1 MRKIKFYN
9 FQSKELFFG
18 LAIIFSSIINYAYVA
33 LLNKSFEK
41 AAEFYLGQSLSIVLT
56 SLFSLGLVNSILK
69 FTNNNNLL
77 LTLYASLF
85 SILFSSILL
94 FYFISLKAAILPIAI
109 IVDLF
114 FFYFRSIGSYVNFF
128 VAKIVYAII
137 PLVLFYYF
145 NIDPHY
151 LILFASITIIIFFAN
166 KLKLKKGFFI
176 RLNPDRKQ
184 IEYAWP
190 IGINTLL
197 RTFISYL
204 DQIFF
209 LIVLREFD
217 LDNYTKLIKLSMGF
231 RLAFSLPHVRLL
243 PLYLKYF
250 SQDNKLYN
258 LERFYRYFIVFV
270 FLLLI
275 FLSSILLNIFSIPQ
289 EFIYLTL
296 ILITAELIR
305 ASSSYKQLYYSY
317 INRTIYNLY
326 GNLFTFMLVA
336 VLFYPSY
343 LYFDL
348 NGLVSVQ
355 FISSLS
361 LIIYHSWKIR
371 KLKSQF
377 VS

>member
-1 MRKIKFYN
+1 
-9 FQSKELFFG
+9 
-18 LAIIFSSIINYAYVA
+18 
-33 LLNKSFEK
+33 
-41 AAEFYLGQSLSIVLT
+41 
-56 SLFSLGLVNSILK
+56 
-69 FTNNNNLL
+69 
-77 LTLYASLF
+77 
-85 SILFSSILL
+85 
-94 FYFISLKAAILPIAI
+94 
-109 IVDLF
+109 
-114 FFYFRSIGSYVNFF
+114 
-128 VAKIVYAII
+128 
-137 PLVLFYYF
+137 
-145 NIDPHY
+145 
-151 LILFASITIIIFFAN
+151 
-166 KLKLKKGFFI
+166 
-176 RLNPDRKQ
+176 
-184 IEYAWP
+184 
-190 IGINTLL
+190 
-197 RTFISYL
+197 
-204 DQIFF
+204 
-209 LIVLREFD
+209 
-217 LDNYTKLIKLSMGF
+217 MGF

>member
-1 MRKIKFYN
+1 M
-9 FQSKELFFG
+9 
-18 LAIIFSSIINYAYVA
+18 
-33 LLNKSFEK
+33 NKSFEK

-184 IEYAWP
+184 IEYL
-190 IGINTLL
+190 G
-197 RTFISYL
+197 
-204 DQIFF
+204 Q
-209 LIVLREFD
+209 
-217 LDNYTKLIKLSMGF
+217 
-231 RLAFSLPHVRLL
+231 
-243 PLYLKYF
+243 
-250 SQDNKLYN
+250 
-258 LERFYRYFIVFV
+258 
-270 FLLLI
+270 
-275 FLSSILLNIFSIPQ
+275 
-289 EFIYLTL
+289 
-296 ILITAELIR
+296 
-305 ASSSYKQLYYSY
+305 
-317 INRTIYNLY
+317 
-326 GNLFTFMLVA
+326 
-336 VLFYPSY
+336 
-343 LYFDL
+343 
-348 NGLVSVQ
+348 SV
-355 FISSLS
+355 
-361 LIIYHSWKIR
+361 
-371 KLKSQF
+371 
-377 VS
+377 